1 MANQDHGSGNVKHS
15 SGGTRE
21 SPEDSHPRPDAV
33 NDIPGPRVEQEVG
46 DAATNAEELDAGPP
60 PRVPKPDKP
69 PEPRVDRAADTP
81 G

>member
-1 MANQDHGSGNVKHS
+1 MANQANVNNQGKHS

-21 SPEDSHPRPDAV
+21 SPEDSHPRPDALHPT
-33 NDIPGPRVEQEVG
+33 PGPRVEQEVG
-46 DAATNAEELDAGPP
+46 DAANTEELDVGPP

-69 PEPRVDRAADTP
+69 PEPRIDRAVDTP